1 MQFVS
6 AVQKAG
12 VDAKELK
19 YITAQDGAGMS
30 MLLGKKADVYSTG
43 VGEAA
48 EQARAGKV
56 RVLAITAPER
66 MKGDTVKDFPTLK
79 KSRESMR
86 IYGLERIYGTSGNE
100 RVRRKIL

>member
-1 MQFVS
+1 MR
-6 AVQKAG
+6 KAEIYYG
-12 VDAKELK
+12 SRRRRDEHA
-19 YITAQDGAGMS
+19 ARQ
-30 MLLGKKADVYSTG
+30 KADVYSTG

-79 KSRESMR
+79 EQGIDDEFTVWRGFMGPPGMSKSAVKYYEEKSKR
-86 IYGLERIYGTSGNE
+86 
-100 RVRRKIL
+100 